1 MNKFYKEFKAFISR
15 GNVIDL
21 AVAVI
26 IGGAFSAIV
35 TALTNKIIM
44 PLINWVLALIGG
56 QDGLSSAYTFL
67 SKAYDTEGNIDLANS
82 IYIDWGA
89 FITAIIDFL
98 LIALVLFTII
108 KIFNA
113 SRQQFKKIGA
123 ATKHELKQERIK
135 ERREVRAQAKAEGRK
150 FKQVWAEHLEKKKQE
165 QEEKAKQEEEE
176 KARKEAEDKAKN
188 PSQEELLKQILT
200 TLKEMKKE

>member
-1 MNKFYKEFKAFISR
+1 M
-15 GNVIDL
+15 
-21 AVAVI
+21 
-26 IGGAFSAIV
+26 
-35 TALTNKIIM
+35 
-44 PLINWVLALIGG
+44 
-56 QDGLSSAYTFL
+56 
-67 SKAYDTEGNIDLANS
+67 
-82 IYIDWGA
+82 
-89 FITAIIDFL
+89 
-98 LIALVLFTII
+98 
-108 KIFNA
+108 
-113 SRQQFKKIGA
+113 
-123 ATKHELKQERIK
+123 KQERIK

>member
-113 SRQQFKKIGA
+113 SRQQFKKSV
-123 ATKHELKQERIK
+123 Q
-135 ERREVRAQAKAEGRK
+135 Q
-150 FKQVWAEHLEKKKQE
+150 
-165 QEEKAKQEEEE
+165 
-176 KARKEAEDKAKN
+176 
-188 PSQEELLKQILT
+188 PST
-200 TLKEMKKE
+200 N